1 MYLNNLL
8 NSCGMNKSIEKT
20 VALLRNIYSGK
31 HVDKEKELEN
41 AGVKRVFG
49 ELGND
54 ECLEGELRRYGS
66 FDVERGVRLF
76 RDRQRKRKIRLW
88 GSRVAVA
95 ASVVIVMFSMWMLSG
110 KDVEMQE
117 VKYATTAIGEREV
130 WLKLADGREVA
141 VRHDQRDVVE
151 EQGST
156 LIRMENGSLTYEA
169 VEGVVNEEAE
179 IKYNELRVPRGGEC
193 YLILDDGTKVWL
205 NADSYLRYPV
215 HFGKNSR
222 QVEIRGEGYFE
233 VKADG
238 RPFSVDMGCGRVNVL
253 GTSFGVRV
261 YPNEMAMTTL
271 VTGKVAFAAPDGQRI
286 EMTPGEQVRIGVNGE
301 VSKQRVDVD
310 EYVAWRDGWFVFREE
325 RLENVMEMMC
335 RWYDVEVFYQSAVI
349 KEVRFT
355 GNLKR
360 YDSIETFLE
369 VLASPGRVKYRV
381 TGRTVVLYE

>member
-1 MYLNNLL
+1 
-8 NSCGMNKSIEKT
+8 MNKSIEKT
-20 VALLRNIYSGK
+20 VTLLRNIYSGK
-31 HVDKEKELEN
+31 QVEKELDLEN
-41 AGVKRVFG
+41 AGVKQVFD
-49 ELGND
+49 ELGD
-54 ECLEGELRRYGS
+54 DDCLEGELRRYGS

-76 RDRQRKRKIRLW
+76 RERQRRRTVRLW

-95 ASVVIVMFSMWMLSG
+95 ASVAVVMFSLWMWIG
-110 KDVEMQE
+110 NDTEVRE
-117 VKYATTAIGEREV
+117 VKVATTGIGEREV

-141 VRHDQRDVVE
+141 VRHDQRDVLE

-156 LIRMENGSLTYEA
+156 VIRLENGSLSYEA
-169 VEGVVNEEAE
+169 VEGMVKDDAE
-179 IKYNELRVPRGGEC
+179 IQYNELRVPRGGEC
-193 YLILDDGTKVWL
+193 YLMLDDGTKVWL

-222 QVEIRGEGYFE
+222 QVEVRGEGYFE

-261 YPNEMAMTTL
+261 YPQETAMTTL
-271 VTGKVAFAAPDGQRI
+271 VTGKVAFASPDGQQI
-286 EMTPGEQVRIGVNGE
+286 EVAPGEQVRVDVNGE
-301 VSKQRVDVD
+301 VSKRRVDVN

-325 RLENVMEMMC
+325 PLANVMEMMC
-335 RWYDVEVFYQSAVI
+335 RWYDVEVFYQSAAL